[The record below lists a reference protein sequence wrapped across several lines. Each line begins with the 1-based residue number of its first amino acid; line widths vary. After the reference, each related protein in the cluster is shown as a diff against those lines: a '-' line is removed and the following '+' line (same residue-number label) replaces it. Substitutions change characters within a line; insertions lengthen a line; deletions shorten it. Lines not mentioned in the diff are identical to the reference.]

1 MPAPV
6 TVTRKPSTIK
16 AVQLATDIDMHTAL
30 AFVTGLGAGNYS
42 GMVQVQNVNGTSTWQ
57 LLINNATNNASAF
70 ANIGDYVIIENNALV
85 SICKQADYANIYN

>member
-16 AVQLATDIDMHTAL
+16 AVQLATDVDMHTAL
-30 AFVTGLGAGNYS
+30 SYVTGLGGNYS
-42 GMVQVQNVNGTSTWQ
+42 GMVQVQNTAGTMTWQ

-85 SICKQADYANIYN
+85 SICKAADFPNLYQ

>member
-1 MPAPV
+1 MSTARAP
-6 TVTRKPSTIK
+6 
-16 AVQLATDIDMHTAL
+16 
-30 AFVTGLGAGNYS
+30 
-42 GMVQVQNVNGTSTWQ
+42 Q